1 MNRLMSMQCVAA
13 GGSRERR
20 GFTLIELLVVI
31 AVIVILAALLLPVV
45 SSATG
50 KARAAECV
58 SNLKQ
63 IGYGL
68 MSYLKD
74 NHMRF
79 QVTWSAMVDAGG
91 TPTPEADRRDWTA
104 AMLPYSPDPAIF
116 KCPVREPFIYTQ
128 FGDLS
133 RGIVFPLNYGICTA
147 VQGKLYL
154 SFRNPSGL
162 GVVADA
168 GHDRFFA
175 LAEDESTWGIM

>member
-1 MNRLMSMQCVAA
+1 MQCVAA

-79 QVTWSAMVDAGG
+79 QVTWSAMVDAR
-91 TPTPEADRRDWTA
+91 AARRRPRPTA
-104 AMLPYSPDPAIF
+104 ATGPPPCCPTRLTRPSSSARCASPSSTHSLAIYRGGLCSPSTMGFARRCRASSTSASAPPLSSAWWPMPATTASS
-116 KCPVREPFIYTQ
+116 PWPRTRAR
-128 FGDLS
+128 GASS
-133 RGIVFPLNYGICTA
+133 R
-147 VQGKLYL
+147 
-154 SFRNPSGL
+154 
-162 GVVADA
+162 
-168 GHDRFFA
+168 
-175 LAEDESTWGIM
+175 